1 MNKLLIVD
9 GYNMIYAAD
18 RYFKW
23 RESDFEMARVK
34 LIEDLAML
42 KATGDYDIMLV
53 FDAAKT
59 KSSNRSHA
67 NILGIDVMFTK
78 AGETADEMIERI
90 VYNSEYKGDIVVA
103 TSDYTQQKVIFK
115 PGVLRKSSREL
126 LAELTVQEKELKERP
141 NRAGRFRLEDRL
153 DSTVRN
159 ALERITGAR

>member
-1 MNKLLIVD
+1 MSRLLIVD

-18 RYFKW
+18 RYLKW

-42 KATGDYDIMLV
+42 KATKGYEVMLV

-59 KSSNRSHA
+59 TSSHRSHT

-78 AGETADEMIERI
+78 AGETADAMIERI
-90 VYNSEYKGDIVVA
+90 VYKSEHPDDIIVA

-115 PGVLRKSSREL
+115 PGVLRMSSREL
-126 LAELTVQEKELKERP
+126 LSELSVQEKELDEHPKKG
-141 NRAGRFRLEDRL
+141 GRFRLEERL
-153 DSTVRN
+153 DGAVRN
-159 ALERITGAR
+159 ALERMIGVQ